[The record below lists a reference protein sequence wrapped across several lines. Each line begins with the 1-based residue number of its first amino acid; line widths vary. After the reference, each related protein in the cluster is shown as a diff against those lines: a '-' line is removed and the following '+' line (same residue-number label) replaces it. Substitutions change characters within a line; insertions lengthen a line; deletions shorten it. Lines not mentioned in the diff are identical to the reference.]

1 MVRAPVVF
9 GAGRNITTDPA
20 AATLKQKPQ
29 IPAAIADANSSLNPP
44 RQHRFTFKPGS
55 YTHLPLPPIIS
66 M

>member
-29 IPAAIADANSSLNPP
+29 IPAAIADRHLCSL
-44 RQHRFTFKPGS
+44 T
-55 YTHLPLPPIIS
+55 
-66 M
+66 